1 MAREKILIVEDELLI
16 SYNLAHK
23 LRKLGYQIVGEV
35 DSAEAA
41 LQRVAETQPDLIL
54 MDIVLKSDMDGIE
67 TAAKIHQSYNIP
79 VIYLTAY
86 ADDETLKR
94 AEGTGAYGYILKPFK
109 ERELHATIKMALSK
123 HQESINRQPTANLPI
138 PTDQLG
144 YDWLHYDS
152 LTELPNRLSLRE
164 QFQKI
169 TEPLLPPGI
178 EQSDS
183 EEVNYPFIIGLDQF
197 VPVLCVGLDRFR
209 RINDTLGYEI
219 GDLLLKAVAQ
229 RLLRELENY
238 GRVAR
243 LNADQFVIILE
254 PVEQKKIAADVAQ
267 TLLSNI
273 AQPFRVKNQ
282 EIFITTSLGIAMYP
296 HDGYEIDKLLIKAH
310 KAMERVKQRG
320 GNHYEFYTAAFKIG
334 SADSLTLETDL
345 RYALERGELH
355 LYYQPQVNLKTR
367 KIVGAE
373 ALLRWH
379 HPVRGLVPPKKFIPI
394 AEESGIIE
402 SIGAWVLESVCHQ
415 AQAWHHAGYEYLEI
429 AVNLSGRQFNQLD
442 LRQKLVQLLVST
454 GLRPNS
460 LHLELTESI
469 LVSHVD
475 AAIRR
480 LTALKALKI
489 KIAIDDFGT
498 GYSSLSYLQ
507 KFPFDILKIDQ
518 CFVQNIDQN
527 PKNAAITIALISM
540 AHKMGLQV
548 IAEGVETQEELKLLQ
563 EHECDILQG
572 RLFSGALPVSDFE
585 KLLTSGRQL

>member
-16 SYNLAHK
+16 SYNLSHK
-23 LRKLGYQIVGEV
+23 LRKLGYQVVGEV
-35 DSAEAA
+35 DSGEAA
-41 LQRVAETQPDLIL
+41 LEKVSEIQPDLIL

-67 TAAKIHQSYNIP
+67 TAAKIHKSYNIP

-86 ADDETLKR
+86 ADDQTLKR

-123 HQESINRQPTANLPI
+123 HQESLNRQPVSTLPM
-138 PTDQLG
+138 PPEQLG
-144 YDWLHYDS
+144 YDWLHYDN

-169 TEPLLPPGI
+169 TAPLLPPGM
-178 EQSDS
+178 EESDS

-197 VPVLCVGLDRFR
+197 VPVLCLGLDRFR

-229 RLLRELENY
+229 RLLKELKNY
-238 GRVAR
+238 GRVVR

-254 PVEQKKIAADVAQ
+254 PIEQKKVASDVAQ
-267 TLLSNI
+267 ALLSNI
-273 AQPFRVKNQ
+273 SQPFRVKNQ
-282 EIFITTSLGIAMYP
+282 EIFITTSVGIAMYP
-296 HDGYEIDKLLIKAH
+296 HDGYEIDKLLIKAN

-345 RYALERGELH
+345 RYALERKELH
-355 LYYQPQVNLKTR
+355 LYYQPQINLKTNQ
-367 KIVGAE
+367 IIGAE

-402 SIGAWVLESVCHQ
+402 SIGEWVLETACHQ
-415 AQAWHHAGYEYLEI
+415 AKAWHNAGFDHLTI

-454 GLRPNS
+454 GLRPNA

-469 LVSHVD
+469 LVAHVD

-480 LTALKALKI
+480 LTALKALRI

-498 GYSSLSYLQ
+498 GYSSLGYLQ

-518 CFVQNIDQN
+518 CFVHNIHQN

-540 AHKMGLQV
+540 AHQMGLEV
-548 IAEGVETQEELKLLQ
+548 IAEGVETKEELDLLQ
-563 EHECDILQG
+563 AHQCDVIQG
-572 RLFSGALPVSDFE
+572 RLFSGALVVTDFE
-585 KLLTSGRQL
+585 KLLTSGRHL